1 MKDGGPAFPAPEWFE
16 SAIEGETGKFMY
28 DHPGMTL
35 RDWFAG
41 QAPPMPTRISYTTH
55 NYGPDEILR
64 IQAAEEAKWG
74 YIYADAVLAAREEK
88 S

>member
-1 MKDGGPAFPAPEWFE
+1 MSKRDGGPAFPAPEWFE

-41 QAPPMPTRISYTTH
+41 QAPH
-55 NYGPDEILR
+55 
-64 IQAAEEAKWG
+64 EAG
-74 YIYADAVLAAREEK
+74 FRA
-88 S
+88 

>member
-1 MKDGGPAFPAPEWFE
+1 MSKRDGGPAFPAPEFFE

-35 RDWFAG
+35 RDWYKG
-41 QAPPMPTRISYTTH
+41 QALKGTDWRFMLEHSGDPRSTLARI
-55 NYGPDEILR
+55 
-64 IQAAEEAKWG
+64 AEECG
-74 YIYADAVLAAREEK
+74 MMADAMLAVREEK